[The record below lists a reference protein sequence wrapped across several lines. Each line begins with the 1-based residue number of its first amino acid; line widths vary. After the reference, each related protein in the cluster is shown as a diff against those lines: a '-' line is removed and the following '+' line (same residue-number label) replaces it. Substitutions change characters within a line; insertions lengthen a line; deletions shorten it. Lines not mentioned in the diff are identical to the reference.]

1 MDIKRITKTAIFMA
15 IITVTKIVIDIP
27 IPGTKGYINAS
38 EVAIFLTVL
47 ILNHKSSSLTA
58 GLACAGADILLG
70 YAFYAPITFFVKAI
84 EALLAHNLLK
94 VKKLP
99 VFASL
104 ALASVIN
111 PLGYFLAE
119 IFMYGKQTALIGI
132 PANIGQSLFG
142 ALVATIVYPL
152 IIKAIEASNK

>member
-15 IITVTKIVIDIP
+15 IITVTTIVIDIP

-84 EALLAHNLLK
+84 EA
-94 VKKLP
+94 
-99 VFASL
+99 
-104 ALASVIN
+104 
-111 PLGYFLAE
+111 
-119 IFMYGKQTALIGI
+119 
-132 PANIGQSLFG
+132 
-142 ALVATIVYPL
+142 
-152 IIKAIEASNK
+152 SNK